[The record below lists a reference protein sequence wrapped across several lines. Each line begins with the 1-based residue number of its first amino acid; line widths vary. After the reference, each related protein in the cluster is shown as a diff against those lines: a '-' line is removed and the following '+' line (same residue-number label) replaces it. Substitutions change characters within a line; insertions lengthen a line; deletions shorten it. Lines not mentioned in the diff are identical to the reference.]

1 MKGFPIMIHRL
12 NGKGFSITQLE
23 KMLDDQRS
31 KLNGLTRARAK
42 LQKRL
47 DALDS
52 RISSLGGPT
61 GGGAGGRARNKVSLN
76 ESIVAVLTRSGSA
89 MSVGDIV
96 DRVLARGYATTSPN
110 FRSIVNQAL
119 IKDERFAKAGVRG
132 SYQLKMK

>member
-1 MKGFPIMIHRL
+1 MIHRL

-61 GGGAGGRARNKVSLN
+61 GAGGRARNKVSLN
-76 ESIVAVLTRSGSA
+76 DSIVAVLTRSGSA

-132 SYQLKMK
+132 SYQLKKK